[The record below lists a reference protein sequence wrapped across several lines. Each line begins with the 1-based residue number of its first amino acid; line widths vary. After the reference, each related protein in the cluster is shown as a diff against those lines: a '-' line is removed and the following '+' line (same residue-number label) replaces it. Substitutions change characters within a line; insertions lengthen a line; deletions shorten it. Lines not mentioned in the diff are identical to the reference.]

1 MSEYIEKIEN
11 NGVSVY
17 GLGYVGLTLAIVLAE
32 HGYFVKGLDVD
43 SNKISML
50 KRNLSYLHE
59 KYCFKIKKYKR
70 KN

>member
-17 GLGYVGLTLAIVLAE
+17 GLGMLVNSAIVLAE

-43 SNKISML
+43 SNKISSL
-50 KRNLSYLHE
+50 EYLILM
-59 KYCFKIKKYKR
+59 KKIRFKIKI
-70 KN
+70 